1 MEMDFPDLS
10 QKLFLVTYRVSLVFF
25 TKVGK
30 VLTKRHFQM
39 STDFDFFPAILSNI
53 H

>member
-39 STDFDFFPAILSNI
+39 STDLDFFPAILSNI